1 MQQDFCGADEYLLTE
16 SYSKQT
22 DCHVDSSNET
32 LNVREKIPAEKVF
45 PNLTF
50 PLTNRAYCSYNERK
64 GGIFMQK
71 LSKAAIGRSYTIQ
84 WMFGVPEVM
93 DFLREHPVEEVDKI
107 QIIGK
112 LKEALMVGA
121 KGSRFAMGNEIADR
135 IQV

>member
-22 DCHVDSSNET
+22 DCHVDSSNKT
-32 LNVREKIPAEKVF
+32 LNFREKIPAKKVF

-93 DFLREHPVEEVDKI
+93 DFLREHHVEEGDNI
-107 QIIGK
+107 QIIRK
-112 LKEALMVGA
+112 LKDALIL
-121 KGSRFAMGNEIADR
+121 SLIH
-135 IQV
+135 I